1 MIVKEFELFLVME
14 VICCWIDPNFR
25 FGTNIVQL
33 LIKVE
38 RLTIYLR
45 VRIFF
50 TNFFLYIEKVIIV
63 IKINFFFI
71 KKRV

>member
-1 MIVKEFELFLVME
+1 MHGRG
-14 VICCWIDPNFR
+14 DPNFR